1 MAASATKQLDQLQ
14 ARFKPDEHKNR
25 KQGGQQ
31 LTYVDISATLN
42 RVNEVLG
49 PNWSVVVPTK
59 TTILPTKDGKF
70 GALCELFIEAEIDG
84 VKKTLYGVGAM
95 TNNDPDMAA
104 KTALAEAI
112 KKAWHQAGVAL
123 YLWDAEARD
132 QVNQAKAAA
141 ESPAARKKVLKSAAA
156 DKLGITNPTK
166 DQVASAF
173 DLEPADLDDD
183 EVVSDTLRAIGL
195 LT

>member
-14 ARFKPDEHKNR
+14 ARFKPEEHKNR
-25 KQGGQQ
+25 TQGGQQ

>member
-1 MAASATKQLDQLQ
+1 MAAAAQKQLEKLQ
-14 ARFKPDEHKNR
+14 ARFKPEEHKNR
-25 KQGGQQ
+25 TQGGQQ

-49 PNWSVVVPTK
+49 PNWSIVPPTK

-84 VKKTLYGVGAM
+84 VRKTLYGVGAM

>member
-1 MAASATKQLDQLQ
+1 MAASTQKQLDQLQ
-14 ARFKPDEHKNR
+14 ARFKPEEHKNR
-25 KQGGQQ
+25 TQGGQQ

-95 TNNDPDMAA
+95 TNTDPDMAA

-183 EVVSDTLRAIGL
+183 DVVSDTLRAIGL

>member
-1 MAASATKQLDQLQ
+1 MAAAAQKQLDKLQ
-14 ARFKPDEHKNR
+14 ARFKPEEHKNR
-25 KQGGQQ
+25 TQVGQQ

-84 VKKTLYGVGAM
+84 VRKTLYGVGAM

-132 QVNQAKAAA
+132 QVNQAKVAA
-141 ESPAARKKVLKSAAA
+141 ESPAARKKVLKSAAV
-156 DKLGITNPTK
+156 DKLGTTNPTK

>member
-14 ARFKPDEHKNR
+14 ARFKPEEHKNR
-25 KQGGQQ
+25 TQGGQQ

-183 EVVSDTLRAIGL
+183 DVVSDTLRAIGL